1 MIDSPHQATDSEWMD
16 QALVLANFGMFSTSP
31 NPRVGCVLVK
41 DGALVGSG
49 WHQQAGGDH
58 AEVVALKE
66 AGKAAHGAT
75 AYITLEPCNHHG
87 RTPPCTEALIK
98 AGIAHAVVAIE
109 DPDPRTA
116 GMGIARLTEAGIN
129 VRLGVGANRAHE
141 LNIGFIHRQ
150 QTGRP
155 WLRLKLAASLDG
167 RATGP
172 DGHSQWITSEKARA
186 DGHSWRARACAVLT
200 GINTILAD
208 DPLLTA
214 RLENTSQPIK
224 QPIRVIL
231 DSHGKVPNH
240 AKIFESNGPIWVIS
254 TVKWPG
260 WFDALSSDWVQWHQL
275 GADACGRIHLEELVH
290 WLGQQELNE
299 VHIEA
304 GPTLSGAFLAS
315 GFIDEVLLY
324 QAPTFLGEGKPM
336 VALPK
341 IERLDQGMHM
351 TCVDV
356 TQIGPDQRLRLRWF
370 DHHEL
375 VQTK

>member
-1 MIDSPHQATDSEWMD
+1 MVDSSQQATDLEWMD
-16 QALVLANFGMFSTSP
+16 QALALASLGMFSTSP

-58 AEVVALKE
+58 AEVMALKE
-66 AGKAAHGAT
+66 AGQAAQGAT

-87 RTPPCTEALIK
+87 RTPPCSEALVK
-98 AGIAHAVVAIE
+98 AGVARAVVAIE

-116 GMGIARLTEAGIN
+116 GMGIARLTQAGID
-129 VRLGVGANRAHE
+129 VGLGVGADLARE

-172 DGHSQWITSEKARA
+172 DGHSQWITSEQARA
-186 DGHSWRARACAVLT
+186 DGHRWRARACAVLT
-200 GINTILAD
+200 GINTVLAD

-214 RLENTSQPIK
+214 RLDDTTQPIK

-231 DSHGKVPNH
+231 DSHGKVPKH
-240 AKIFESNGPIWVIS
+240 AKIFQCEAPVWVIS
-254 TVKWPG
+254 TVERPG
-260 WFDALSSDWVQWHQL
+260 WFDATSSDWIQWHQL
-275 GADACGRIHLEELVH
+275 DADPHGRVDLEGLVY

-304 GPTLSGAFLAS
+304 GPTLSGAFLGA

-324 QAPTFLGEGKPM
+324 QAPTFLGAGEPM
-336 VALPK
+336 VALPEIK
-341 IERLDQGMHM
+341 RFDQRMRM
-351 TCVDV
+351 SCVDV
-356 TQIGPDQRLRLRWF
+356 QPVGPDQCLRLRWPN
-370 DHHEL
+370 HHDP
-375 VQTK
+375 VKT

>member
-1 MIDSPHQATDSEWMD
+1 MVDSFRKATDREWMD
-16 QALVLANFGMFSTSP
+16 QALALASLGTFSTSP

-58 AEVVALKE
+58 AEVMALKE
-66 AGKAAHGAT
+66 AGTSAQGAT

-87 RTPPCTEALIK
+87 RTPPCSEALVK
-98 AGIAHAVVAIE
+98 AGIARAVVAIQ

-116 GMGIARLTEAGIN
+116 GMGIARLTEAGID
-129 VRLGVGANRAHE
+129 VCLGVGADPARE
-141 LNIGFIHRQ
+141 LNIGFIYRQ

-172 DGHSQWITSEKARA
+172 DDRSQWITSEQARA
-186 DGHSWRARACAVLT
+186 DGHKWRARACAVLT

-214 RLENTSQPIK
+214 RLDHSKQPIK

-231 DSHGKVPNH
+231 DSHGKVPKH
-240 AKIFESNGPIWVIS
+240 AKIFQCETPVWVVS
-254 TVKWPG
+254 TAQRPN
-260 WFDALSSDWVQWHQL
+260 WFDAVSSDGFQWHQL
-275 GADACGRIHLEELVH
+275 DADPYGRVDLKGLVH
-290 WLGQQELNE
+290 WLGLRELNE

-304 GPTLSGAFLAS
+304 GPTLSGAFLA
-315 GFIDEVLLY
+315 GAFINEVLLY

-336 VALPK
+336 VALPEIK
-341 IERLDQGMHM
+341 RFDQRMRM
-351 TCVDV
+351 NCVDV
-356 TQIGPDQRLRLRWF
+356 RQVGPDQCLRLRWP
-370 DHHEL
+370 DHPEAL
-375 VQTK
+375 KT